1 MFECSYK
8 LEVVFRLADAL
19 GDGEEELLRL
29 SDKIIKYLPMF
40 IYPKEMEKQQ
50 NLISYI
56 YEKIKIFLN
65 IPINLC

>member
-1 MFECSYK
+1 M
-8 LEVVFRLADAL
+8 EVVFRLAEAL
-19 GDGEEELLRL
+19 GDGEEKLLRL

-65 IPINLC
+65 GPINLC

>member
-50 NLISYI
+50 NLI
-56 YEKIKIFLN
+56 
-65 IPINLC
+65 